1 MNQEYR
7 RKNTPEF
14 EYFMRRV
21 LGAVSPKQNDFKIKK
36 HKSTISEIFSA
47 TDEAFALLFLFNDY
61 ESWNNSGNG
70 KKTQKRFT
78 DSRVGSKE
86 GWSLEGRMLFI
97 KLVKEITKR
106 RAEESSRTIETALMA
121 HYRESVGEDREERE
135 RKRRKLQEEEMK
147 FDVTEVWDA
156 SIFKDAEELLGQP
169 V

>member
-1 MNQEYR
+1 
-7 RKNTPEF
+7 
-14 EYFMRRV
+14 
-21 LGAVSPKQNDFKIKK
+21 
-36 HKSTISEIFSA
+36 
-47 TDEAFALLFLFNDY
+47 
-61 ESWNNSGNG
+61 
-70 KKTQKRFT
+70 
-78 DSRVGSKE
+78 
-86 GWSLEGRMLFI
+86 MLFI

-156 SIFKDAEELLGQP
+156 CIFKDAEELLGLP